1 MQFDEALQY
10 LLSLG
15 HETLAIK
22 LGLANMER
30 LLEALGHPQ
39 RSSPSI
45 QIAGTN
51 GKGSTAV
58 MLDRICREAKISSGL
73 YTSPH
78 LVSITERIRIGGEE
92 ITPEDFARLTTRVR
106 DASARVQKQSGA
118 LPTFFEQVTAVAFC
132 AFSEAR
138 VELAILE
145 TGLGGRLDA
154 TTAASAD
161 VVALTPIAFDHQE
174 YLGVTLE
181 EIAAEKAAIIRP
193 GTMAITAPQSALVLK
208 VIERRAESCG
218 TALRFAGQA
227 VEVLEADAAGRLSVT
242 FKTARDVYERVHLS
256 LPGRHQAINAAVALE
271 LAELLRER
279 GFSVPREAIIAGVET
294 AQHPGR
300 LEINEKITP
309 SIIFDGAHNEAGARA
324 LREYLDEFIKA
335 PVTLIFGAMRDKD
348 LCEIAATLFPVADR
362 LILTRIENPRAAS
375 LDELQR
381 VVPHAFDLDR
391 ITFAENVSDALNM
404 GRESTLPRG
413 VICVTGSLYLVGEVK
428 RILAGNEATSS
439 TTDAAR

>member
-22 LGLANMER
+22 LGLANVER
-30 LLEALGHPQ
+30 LLEALGWPHKAF
-39 RSSPSI
+39 PSV

-58 MLDRICREAKISSGL
+58 MLDRICREAKITTGL

-78 LVSITERIRIGGEE
+78 LVSITERIRIGGEQ
-92 ITPEDFARLTTRVR
+92 IAPEEFARITARVR

-118 LPTFFEQVTAVAFC
+118 LPTFFEQATAVAFC

-154 TTAASAD
+154 TTAAEAE
-161 VVALTPIAFDHQE
+161 VVALTPIALDHQE
-174 YLGVTLE
+174 YLGATLE
-181 EIAAEKAAIIRP
+181 EIAAEKAAIIRR
-193 GTMAITAPQSALVLK
+193 GTTAITAPQAAEVLK
-208 VIERRAESCG
+208 VIERRAEDCG
-218 TALRFAGQA
+218 ASLRFAGQR
-227 VEVLEADAAGRLSVT
+227 VEVIGADTAGRLSVN
-242 FKTARDVYERVHLS
+242 FETARDIYERVYLS
-256 LPGRHQAINAAVALE
+256 LPGRHQVINAALAVE

-279 GFSVPREAIIAGVET
+279 GFAVPREAIIAGIET

-300 LEINEKITP
+300 LEIDERCTP
-309 SIIFDGAHNEAGARA
+309 SMIFDGAHNAAGARA
-324 LREYLDEFIKA
+324 LRDYLDEFVQA

-348 LCEIAATLFPVADR
+348 LCEIAATLFPVAER
-362 LILTRIENPRAAS
+362 
-375 LDELQR
+375 
-381 VVPHAFDLDR
+381 
-391 ITFAENVSDALNM
+391 
-404 GRESTLPRG
+404 
-413 VICVTGSLYLVGEVK
+413 
-428 RILAGNEATSS
+428 TSS
-439 TTDAAR
+439 HPNRKQTCRFP

>member
-30 LLEALGHPQ
+30 LLEALD
-39 RSSPSI
+39 SPHKAFPSV

-58 MLDRICREAKISSGL
+58 MLDEICRKAKISSGL

-78 LVSITERIRIGGEE
+78 LVSVTERIRIGGQE
-92 ITPEDFARLTTRVR
+92 ITPEQFARLTARVR
-106 DASARVQKQSGA
+106 AAAALVQKQSGA
-118 LPTFFEQVTAVAFC
+118 LPTFFEQVTAVAFS

-154 TTAASAD
+154 TTVAGAG
-161 VVALTPIAFDHQE
+161 VVALTPIALDHQE

-193 GTMAITAPQSALVLK
+193 GAMAVTAPQSAEALK
-208 VIERRAESCG
+208 VIERRVEACG
-218 TALRFAGQA
+218 ASLRFAGQTL
-227 VEVLEADAAGRLSVT
+227 EVIGADTLGRLRVT
-242 FKTARDVYERVHLS
+242 FKTAHDVYERVHLS
-256 LPGRHQAINAAVALE
+256 LPGRHQAINAAVAIE

-279 GFSVPREAIIAGVET
+279 GFAIPCEAIIEGIEMAR
-294 AQHPGR
+294 HPGR
-300 LEINEKITP
+300 LEIIEGSAP
-309 SIIFDGAHNEAGARA
+309 SMILDGAHNGAGARA
-324 LREYLDEFIKA
+324 LREYLDEFVQA
-335 PVTLIFGAMRDKD
+335 PVTLIYGVMRDKD
-348 LCEIAATLFPVADR
+348 LGEIAATLFPVADR
-362 LILTRIENPRAAS
+362 LIFARVENPRAAS
-375 LDELQR
+375 FDELAR
-381 VVPHAFDLDR
+381 IVPPTFDFNR
-391 ITFAENVSDALNM
+391 IAFAENARNALRM
-404 GRESTLPRG
+404 ARELTPADG

-428 RILAGNEATSS
+428 RILAGDE
-439 TTDAAR
+439 TTNAAG